1 MKTIKFSSAL
11 VLTLCLV
18 VNCFGEKLT
27 FNFED
32 PKGVNN
38 ILFVLDAPLEQITG
52 SASGIRGT
60 VTGDPE
66 NPADISGKIIVE
78 TRSLQVPNP
87 KMREHLLGEDWLDA
101 EKNPEISF
109 EVKSVS
115 NIKREGNKGTA
126 DVTGIFTLNGVSK
139 EITVPVQAHYLPGRL
154 KERGGNQEGD
164 ILVLRS
170 NFILRRSD
178 FNIQPG
184 KHLDKVADEIQIKMS
199 IAGFCVR

>member
-1 MKTIKFSSAL
+1 M

-170 NFILRRSD
+170 
-178 FNIQPG
+178 
-184 KHLDKVADEIQIKMS
+184 
-199 IAGFCVR
+199 